1 MPAEE
6 NKAIARRFL
15 QAWRAGGQGI
25 VEELAAPDITVSYS
39 HFPQPFRGA
48 QAFRE
53 LLAQTIGC
61 FPDLQ
66 IADDEIIAEE
76 DRVMVRWSWTGSH
89 QHGEMF
95 GVLLAGKRVHVT
107 GIGVY
112 RIAQGKVLEESG
124 VVDSLA
130 LMQQLG
136 ALGFATPSPSGS
148 TPER

>member
-66 IADDEIIAEE
+66 
-76 DRVMVRWSWTGSH
+76 DRG
-89 QHGEMF
+89 
-95 GVLLAGKRVHVT
+95 
-107 GIGVY
+107 
-112 RIAQGKVLEESG
+112 
-124 VVDSLA
+124 
-130 LMQQLG
+130 
-136 ALGFATPSPSGS
+136 
-148 TPER
+148 